1 VLNAFI
7 SKVCI
12 AQAAGISSRK
22 MNLTSTTETSRFT
35 VETFEESVD
44 GSAFIFMR
52 WFKLAHISVGLCK
65 LRVPTK
71 VTNKQISQ
79 ANYFYWTSIS
89 RRLPLRIHS
98 TEILF
103 I

>member
-1 VLNAFI
+1 LNAFI

-52 WFKLAHISVGLCK
+52 
-65 LRVPTK
+65 
-71 VTNKQISQ
+71 
-79 ANYFYWTSIS
+79 
-89 RRLPLRIHS
+89 
-98 TEILF
+98 
-103 I
+103 